1 MCQFFASE
9 TTELGVDMNT
19 RFALLFL
26 IIVFLLMVTVPS
38 EAHHS
43 ASSFWHTDRTVV
55 IEGTVKEIRMVN
67 PHPEMVI
74 EVTDANG
81 EKSDWYISG
90 GGNASAMIRAGWTN
104 DTLIIGE
111 KVKVE
116 GNPSRRE
123 GAKAL
128 LSGDVTKSDGSVVS
142 FDSGSAPIQ

>member
-1 MCQFFASE
+1 M
-9 TTELGVDMNT
+9 
-19 RFALLFL
+19 RFCLLFL
-26 IIVFLLMVTVPS
+26 LAGSLLMVTVPV

-55 IEGTVKEIRMVN
+55 IEGVVKSVHMVN
-67 PHPEMVI
+67 PHPELVV
-74 EVTDANG
+74 EVTAANG

-90 GGNASAMIRAGWTN
+90 GGNASAMIRAGWTQ
-104 DTLIIGE
+104 DTLTPGM

-128 LSGDVTKSDGSVVS
+128 LTGDVTKEDGTVLEFSS
-142 FDSGSAPIQ
+142 RSGPVQ

>member
-1 MCQFFASE
+1 M
-9 TTELGVDMNT
+9 
-19 RFALLFL
+19 RFCPSVMLIGSLLVL
-26 IIVFLLMVTVPS
+26 TVPV

-43 ASSFWHTDRTVV
+43 ASSFWHTDRTTV
-55 IEGTVKEIRMVN
+55 IEGVVKEVHMVN
-67 PHPEMVI
+67 PHPELVV

-90 GGNASAMIRAGWTN
+90 GGNASAMIRAGWTE
-104 DTLIIGE
+104 DTLTPGM

-128 LSGDVTKSDGSVVS
+128 LTGDVTKEDGTVLS
-142 FDSGSAPIQ
+142 FSSRSGPVQ

>member
-1 MCQFFASE
+1 M
-9 TTELGVDMNT
+9 
-19 RFALLFL
+19 RFCPSFMLIGSLLVL
-26 IIVFLLMVTVPS
+26 TVPV

-43 ASSFWHTDRTVV
+43 ASSFWHTDRTTV
-55 IEGTVKEIRMVN
+55 IEGVVKEVHMVN
-67 PHPEMVI
+67 PHPELVV

-90 GGNASAMIRAGWTN
+90 GGNASAMIRAGWTE
-104 DTLIIGE
+104 DTLTPGM

-128 LSGDVTKSDGSVVS
+128 LTGDVTKEDGTVLS
-142 FDSGSAPIQ
+142 FSSRSGPVQ

>member
-1 MCQFFASE
+1 
-9 TTELGVDMNT
+9 MNM
-19 RFALLFL
+19 RLFLLFL
-26 IIVFLLMVTVPS
+26 LAGLVLITTVS
-38 EAHHS
+38 VEAHHS
-43 ASSFWHTDRTVV
+43 ASSFWHTDQTVV

-111 KVKVE
+111 RVKVE

-142 FDSGSAPIQ
+142 FDSGSAPVQ

>member
-1 MCQFFASE
+1 M
-9 TTELGVDMNT
+9 
-19 RFALLFL
+19 RFCPSFMLIGSLLVL
-26 IIVFLLMVTVPS
+26 TVPV

-43 ASSFWHTDRTVV
+43 ASSFWHTDRTTV
-55 IEGTVKEIRMVN
+55 IEGVVKEVHMVN
-67 PHPEMVI
+67 PHPELVV

-90 GGNASAMIRAGWTN
+90 GGNASAMIRAGWTE
-104 DTLIIGE
+104 DTLTPGM

-128 LSGDVTKSDGSVVS
+128 LTGDVTKEDGTVLEFSS
-142 FDSGSAPIQ
+142 RSGPVQ